1 MATTHTE
8 YGKFINHY
16 RALDRAGR
24 LATTPMILSEG
35 DSWFSTP
42 LYYNLVDW
50 LEVRAP
56 NAVFMRMENSGDLAL
71 DMFSGGNL
79 RSISSRLKAFEFDV
93 LLLSAGG
100 NDFVDR
106 FLRDAFKNSAPM
118 SPEAAL
124 ERVVTT
130 GRYEE
135 VLRAYQR
142 MLDAAFKA
150 RPSLCVITHSYD
162 YPRLMGE
169 PAELSV
175 EQIGLVALFKRS
187 IGDWI
192 TKYVRHVLATE
203 ALQREFAKRLIDAF
217 FERVLTPLKTQYGDS
232 LDVVDFR
239 GLLTQDEQWNDEM
252 HPSGAGFEDLARVFR
267 AALRAALP
275 QAKRAGIG

>member
-16 RALDRAGR
+16 RALERANR
-24 LATTPMILSEG
+24 LTGTPLILSEG

-56 NAVFMRMENSGDLAL
+56 NAVFMRMEASGEKAVDI
-71 DMFSGGNL
+71 FSGGNL
-79 RSISSRLKAFEFDV
+79 RSVSSRLKAFEFDV

-106 FLRDAFKNSAPM
+106 FLRDTFRHAQPM
-118 SPEAAL
+118 TPQVAL
-124 ERVVTT
+124 QKVVDTD
-130 GRYEE
+130 RYGQ
-135 VLRAYQR
+135 VHRAYQR

-150 RPSLCVITHSYD
+150 RPGLRVITHTYD
-162 YPRLMGE
+162 YPRLMGQ

-175 EQIGLVALFKRS
+175 EQIGLVALIKRD

-192 TKYVRHVLATE
+192 ARHVQS
-203 ALQREFAKRLIDAF
+203 ALRSVAEQIAFAKLLIDQF
-217 FERVLTPLKTQYGDS
+217 FERVLKPLMQQYGNS
-232 LDVVDFR
+232 LEVVDFR
-239 GLLTQDEQWNDEM
+239 ETLSQDGDWNDEM
-252 HPSGAGFEDLARVFR
+252 HPTGAAFERLAVKLRDRVR
-267 AALRAALP
+267 EVLP
-275 QAKRAGIG
+275 DAKKTGIG

>member
-1 MATTHTE
+1 MAITHTE

-16 RALDRAGR
+16 RALDRAGH

-56 NAVFMRMENSGDLAL
+56 NAVFMRMENSGDLAV

-79 RSISSRLKAFEFDV
+79 RSIGSRLKAFEFDV

-118 SPEAAL
+118 SAEEAL
-124 ERVVTT
+124 ERVVAT
-130 GRYEE
+130 GRYDE

-150 RPSLCVITHSYD
+150 RPSLRVVTHSYD

-169 PAELSV
+169 PAQLSV

-192 TKYVRHVLATE
+192 ARYVRHVLPTE
-203 ALQREFAKRLIDAF
+203 ALQLAFAKQLIDAF
-217 FERVLTPLKTQYGDS
+217 FERVLTPLKTQYGDR

-239 GLLTQDEQWNDEM
+239 GLLTQDAQWNDEM
-252 HPSGAGFEDLARVFR
+252 HPSGAGFERLADVFR
-267 AALRAALP
+267 VSMRAALP
-275 QAKRAGIG
+275 ALKRAGLG

>member
-8 YGKFINHY
+8 YGQFINHY
-16 RALDRAGR
+16 RALDKAHR
-24 LATTPMILSEG
+24 LASTPMILSEG

-56 NAVFMRMENSGDLAL
+56 SAVFMRMEASGELAI
-71 DMFSGGNL
+71 DIFSGGNL

-106 FLRDAFKNSAPM
+106 FLRDTFRNAHAM
-118 SPEAAL
+118 TPEAAL
-124 ERVVTT
+124 QRVIDTK
-130 GRYEE
+130 RYEE

-150 RPSLCVITHSYD
+150 RPALRVITHSYD
-162 YPRLMGE
+162 YPRLMGQG
-169 PAELSV
+169 AELTV
-175 EQIGLVALFKRS
+175 EQIGLVALIKRS

-192 TKYVRHVLATE
+192 ARYLKT
-203 ALQREFAKRLIDAF
+203 ALPTAVEQIAFARLLMDQF
-217 FERVLTPLKTQYGDS
+217 FKRVLTPLKQQYGDS

-239 GLLTQDEQWNDEM
+239 GTLDQDSDWNDEM
-252 HPSGAGFEDLARVFR
+252 HPTGVAFERLAER
-267 AALRAALP
+267 LRGHVRDALP
-275 QAKRAGIG
+275 AAKKSGIG

>member
-16 RALDRAGR
+16 RALDKAHR
-24 LATTPMILSEG
+24 LANTPMILSEG

-50 LEVRAP
+50 LEVHAP
-56 NAVFMRMENSGDLAL
+56 SAVFMRMEASGELAV
-71 DMFSGGNL
+71 DIFSGGNL
-79 RSISSRLKAFEFDV
+79 RSVSSRLKAFEFDV

-106 FLRDAFKNSAPM
+106 FLRDTFRSTHAM
-118 SPEAAL
+118 TPEDAL
-124 ERVVTT
+124 QRVLDTK
-130 GRYEE
+130 RYDE

-150 RPSLCVITHSYD
+150 RPALRVITHSYD
-162 YPRLMGE
+162 YPRLMGQA
-169 PAELSV
+169 AELTV
-175 EQIGLVALFKRS
+175 EQIGLVALIKRS

-192 TKYVRHVLATE
+192 ARHVKT
-203 ALQREFAKRLIDAF
+203 ALPTAAEQIAFARLLMDEFFA
-217 FERVLTPLKTQYGDS
+217 RVLTPLKQQYGDS

-239 GLLTQDEQWNDEM
+239 GTLAQDSDWNDEM
-252 HPSGAGFEDLARVFR
+252 HPTGAAFERLAATLRVHVR
-267 AALRAALP
+267 DALP
-275 QAKRAGIG
+275 AAKKSGIG

>member
-1 MATTHTE
+1 MASTHTE

-16 RALDRAGR
+16 RALERAGK
-24 LATTPMILSEG
+24 LVDTPMILSEG

-50 LEVRAP
+50 LEVGAP
-56 NAVFMRMENSGDLAL
+56 SAVFMRMENSGDLAV
-71 DMFSGGNL
+71 DIFSGGNL

-106 FLRDAFKNSAPM
+106 FLRDTFKNAAPM

-124 ERVVTT
+124 ERVVIT
-130 GRYEE
+130 GRFEE

-150 RPSLCVITHSYD
+150 RPGLRVITHSYD

-175 EQIGLVALFKRS
+175 EQIGLVALLKRS
-187 IGDWI
+187 VGDWI
-192 TKYVRHVLATE
+192 ARYVRHVLATE
-203 ALQREFAKRLIDAF
+203 AQQLAFSKRLIDAF
-217 FERVLTPLKTQYGDS
+217 FERVLTPLKSQYGAN

-239 GLLTQDEQWNDEM
+239 GQLQQGSDWNDEM
-252 HPSGAGFEDLARVFR
+252 HPSGAGFAQLAEIFRVP
-267 AALRAALP
+267 LRAALP
-275 QAKRAGIG
+275 VRKRLGIG